1 MAEEEEEKATETE
14 EYELTDAENEPALIF
29 PASSLG
35 QIKGLVAANGQD
47 ELSWEALKTEK
58 KRVVYIFDALSGL
71 RFYLCAQ
78 VVNEYLKITTEM
90 GQ

>member
-1 MAEEEEEKATETE
+1 MAEEEEKATETE
-14 EYELTDAENEPALIF
+14 EYELTDAENETTVIF
-29 PASSLG
+29 PVSTLG

-47 ELSWEALKTEK
+47 ELSWEDLKTER